1 MMSRHAAAFP
11 QKQVAIRSTHKAI
24 EQAVSVN
31 VAHLFS
37 TKEETDSAIAMHSE
51 IHVWEPLRLLFHG
64 ADRAQAA
71 RRK

>member
-11 QKQVAIRSTHKAI
+11 HNQVTIRPPNKAI

-37 TKEETDSAIAMHSE
+37 TIEETDSAKAMHTKV
-51 IHVWEPLRLLFHG
+51 HFW
-64 ADRAQAA
+64 
-71 RRK
+71 